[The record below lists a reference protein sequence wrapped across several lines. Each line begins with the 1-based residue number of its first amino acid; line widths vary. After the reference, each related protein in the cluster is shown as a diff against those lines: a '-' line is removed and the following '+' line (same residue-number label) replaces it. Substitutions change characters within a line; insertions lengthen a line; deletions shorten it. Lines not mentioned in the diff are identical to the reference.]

1 MTDAQPVSPK
11 ADSGRCAVCGGTAFD
26 VPVLGPLAKCRTCE
40 YVFLPRTA
48 DLPERVAALYAGDY
62 FTGAEFGNYAGQ
74 RPTFARNFQ
83 DYLRRMKRAG
93 ASGGRLLEVGCAYG
107 FFLEQ
112 AQPDFE
118 AIGID
123 VNAAAIDAARAI
135 GTNAICD
142 EFLEHVFPS
151 LFDVVCIW
159 DTIEHVLE
167 PRAYLDKSRDVLTDG
182 GWLFLTT
189 GDIGSLMA
197 RMRGPRWRMIH
208 PPSHVNYFSRATMT
222 KLLENTG
229 FDVVSIR
236 SVGTRRDLV
245 NALHLLALFSRKPL
259 VRRMAAALERT
270 LAGRLPSVSLYLNL
284 HDIMFVAARKRPAA

>member
-1 MTDAQPVSPK
+1 MTHPGD
-11 ADSGRCAVCGGTAFD
+11 CAVCGGTAFES
-26 VPVLGPLAKCRTCE
+26 PVLGPLARCRSCG
-40 YVFLPRTA
+40 YIFLPRTP
-48 DLPERVAALYAGDY
+48 DLPDRVAALYAGDY
-62 FTGAEFGNYAGQ
+62 FTGAEFGDYAGQ

-83 DYLRRMKRAG
+83 DYLRRMARAG

-112 AQPDFE
+112 AQPAFE

-151 LFDVVCIW
+151 PFDVVCIW
-159 DTIEHVLE
+159 DTIEHVLD
-167 PRAYLDKSRDVLTDG
+167 PRAYLDKARDVLTDR

-222 KLLENTG
+222 KLLESAG
-229 FDVVSIR
+229 FEVLSIR

-245 NALHLLALFSRKPL
+245 NALHLLGLFSKKPI
-259 VRRMAAALERT
+259 VRRSAAALERI
-270 LAGRLPSVSLYLNL
+270 LAGRVPSVSLYLNL